1 MATSKQ
7 LLRKEMGE
15 RLRAMRR
22 VKNLSI
28 DELAEKM
35 RMTSSHLGLIE
46 RGERGITVERLIHAC
61 KFFDCSADFMLTGKE
76 PGKAKGS
83 TPAHSVDRLLG
94 DKERQTLAELIY
106 LLRA

>member
-7 LLRKEMGE
+7 VLRKEMGE
-15 RLRAMRR
+15 RVRAMRR

-28 DELAEKM
+28 DELAAKL

-61 KFFDCSADFMLTGKE
+61 KFFNCSADFLLTGKE
-76 PGKAKGS
+76 PGKAK
-83 TPAHSVDRLLG
+83 TAAQAHSVDRLLG
-94 DKERQTLAELIY
+94 DAEKEKLAELIY
-106 LLRA
+106 LLRS